1 MRAHCKSKS
10 DVKSC
15 NFFKKEKHENRR
27 ISVMAMNRGNMS
39 QQITKGPNKKKL
51 PMQEYIGTY
60 IKGDLGGKKV
70 SNKSL
75 KKYYKGLV

>member
-1 MRAHCKSKS
+1 MT
-10 DVKSC
+10 
-15 NFFKKEKHENRR
+15 
-27 ISVMAMNRGNMS
+27 INRGNMS

-51 PMQEYIGTY
+51 PVQEYIGTY

-75 KKYYKGLV
+75 VNYYKGLV

>member
-1 MRAHCKSKS
+1 MT
-10 DVKSC
+10 
-15 NFFKKEKHENRR
+15 
-27 ISVMAMNRGNMS
+27 INRGNIS
-39 QQITKGPNKKKL
+39 QQITKGPNKKKR
-51 PMQEYIGTY
+51 PTQEYIGTY